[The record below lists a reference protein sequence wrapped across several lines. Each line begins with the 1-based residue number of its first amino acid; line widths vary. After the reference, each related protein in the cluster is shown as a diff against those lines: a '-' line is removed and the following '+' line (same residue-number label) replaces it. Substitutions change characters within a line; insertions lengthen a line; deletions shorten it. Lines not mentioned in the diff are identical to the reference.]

1 MAITV
6 EAQRPAGSRCS
17 EAGTAG
23 RPDRRG
29 PDSRKAS
36 ADHLLGGIPESAGPR
51 LTTSRGAVVHAIR
64 PPGPQRLLADHHLAG
79 VLLSPARVR
88 VSLGGQPP
96 QDLDV
101 SPGAL
106 IVQPADVEGRY
117 AWASRRESIVVAWT
131 RETLRELADR
141 EFGARRAELRPPPL
155 GTVDPQALRT
165 ALLLKAELVQREVP
179 NRLYVESLITLHGI
193 QLLRQYSDISQAE
206 ASVKG
211 GLPAQS
217 VRRVREYLDASFTT
231 KLSLTELASVAGL
244 STRHF
249 LQAFTRT
256 FGDPP
261 HRYVIGLRLSFAE
274 KLLRTGDL
282 AIAEIAYLCGFS
294 SQSHLTTSMRKHRQ
308 ITPLQIRRDR

>member
-1 MAITV
+1 MATIV
-6 EAQRPAGSRCS
+6 EAQRLAGSHCGVS
-17 EAGTAG
+17 GTDG
-23 RPDRRG
+23 RLERRG
-29 PDSRKAS
+29 SDSRKAS
-36 ADHLLGGIPESAGPR
+36 ADHLLKGIPENAGPR
-51 LTTSRGAVVHAIR
+51 LVTSRGAVIHAIR

-88 VSLGGQPP
+88 VSLGGRPP
-96 QDLDV
+96 QDLDM

-106 IVQPADVEGRY
+106 IVQPADVEGHY
-117 AWASRRESIVVAWT
+117 AWASRREAVVVAWT
-131 RETLRELADR
+131 RETLRGLADR
-141 EFGARRAELRPPPL
+141 ELGARRAVFQPPPL
-155 GTVDPQALRT
+155 GTVDQQALRT

-179 NRLYVESLITLHGI
+179 NSLYVESLITLHGI
-193 QLLRQYSDISQAE
+193 HLLRQYSGINQAE
-206 ASVKG
+206 TSVKG

-244 STRHF
+244 SARHF

-282 AIAEIAYLCGFS
+282 AIAEIAYLSGFS

>member
-1 MAITV
+1 M
-6 EAQRPAGSRCS
+6 
-17 EAGTAG
+17 
-23 RPDRRG
+23 
-29 PDSRKAS
+29 
-36 ADHLLGGIPESAGPR
+36 
-51 LTTSRGAVVHAIR
+51 
-64 PPGPQRLLADHHLAG
+64 
-79 VLLSPARVR
+79 
-88 VSLGGQPP
+88 
-96 QDLDV
+96 

-106 IVQPADVEGRY
+106 IVQPADVEGHY
-117 AWASRRESIVVAWT
+117 AWASRREAVVVAWT
-131 RETLRELADR
+131 RETLRGLADR
-141 EFGARRAELRPPPL
+141 ELGARRAVFQPPPL
-155 GTVDPQALRT
+155 GTVDQQALRT

-179 NRLYVESLITLHGI
+179 NSLYVESLITLHGI
-193 QLLRQYSDISQAE
+193 HLLRQYSGINQAE
-206 ASVKG
+206 TSVKG

-244 STRHF
+244 SARHF

-282 AIAEIAYLCGFS
+282 AIAEIAYLSGFS